1 MAKLNRKPL
10 IFAHRGA
17 CSYAPENTLA
27 AFRLALEQGSD
38 GIELDAKLSKDGV
51 VVVIHDQTV
60 DRTTN
65 GNGKVSEL
73 TFAELQTLDTG
84 IQFAPRYVGEKVPSL
99 EQVLSGLG
107 DKLIINIEL
116 TSYSSPGDS
125 LPEKVT
131 DLVKK
136 TGTSRN
142 IIFSSFH
149 PAILG
154 RIRKLMPEIPAGL
167 LTGEGWMQWGNSFLG
182 KWISPDL
189 IHPYFT
195 KATKSFIDRVHKEHR
210 KVNTWTVDDPREIFR
225 LVKDGV
231 DGIITDDPLLAIR
244 IRDGL

>member
-167 LTGEGWMQWGNSFLG
+167 AHRGGLDAVGQFLPGQMDLAGFDPPIFHEGY
-182 KWISPDL
+182 K
-189 IHPYFT
+189 
-195 KATKSFIDRVHKEHR
+195 
-210 KVNTWTVDDPREIFR
+210 IFH
-225 LVKDGV
+225 
-231 DGIITDDPLLAIR
+231 
-244 IRDGL
+244 